1 MDCGAI
7 AVGNKGGGAGLLD
20 RFTAKGHSGET
31 EIATGRSFPF
41 ASDGQALS
49 PVEYARSGQAGPQAE
64 EDEAGEDEIGL
75 DQLWFALSRNQQVQ
89 FGGHFARMLL
99 KAVQQILST
108 PCEQATRL

>member
-7 AVGNKGGGAGLLD
+7 AVGNKGGGAGVLD
-20 RFTAKGHSGET
+20 RYTARGHSGET
-31 EIATGRSFPF
+31 EIAAGRSFPF

-49 PVEYARSGQAGPQAE
+49 RAEYARSGQTTPQAE
-64 EDEAGEDEIGL
+64 EDEIGI

-108 PCEQATRL
+108 PCEPATKL

>member
-7 AVGNKGGGAGLLD
+7 AVGNEGGGAGLLD
-20 RFTAKGHSGET
+20 RFTTRGDSAET
-31 EIATGRSFPF
+31 EIATGRPFPF
-41 ASDGQALS
+41 ASDGQAVS
-49 PVEYARSGQAGPQAE
+49 RAEYAHSGQAMPQAE
-64 EDEAGEDEIGL
+64 EDEIGL
-75 DQLWFALSRNQQVQ
+75 GQLWFTLSRNQQVQ

>member
-7 AVGNKGGGAGLLD
+7 AVGNKGGSAGLLD
-20 RFTAKGHSGET
+20 RRAARGDSGET
-31 EIATGRSFPF
+31 EIAAGRSFSF
-41 ASDGQALS
+41 ASNGQALS
-49 PVEYARSGQAGPQAE
+49 RVEYAHSGQTTPQAE
-64 EDEAGEDEIGL
+64 EDEIGL

-89 FGGHFARMLL
+89 FGSHFARMLL

>member
-7 AVGNKGGGAGLLD
+7 AVGNEGGGAGLLD
-20 RFTAKGHSGET
+20 RFTARGDSGER
-31 EIATGRSFPF
+31 EIAAGRSFPF

-49 PVEYARSGQAGPQAE
+49 RVEYAHSGQTTSQTE
-64 EDEAGEDEIGL
+64 EDEIGF

-89 FGGHFARMLL
+89 FGEQFARMLL

-108 PCEQATRL
+108 SCE